1 MGVDCYTLG
10 GWSWYSV
17 LIPGAPSV
25 ASERFGLVLMLISE
39 APSGSHHRPVRGLV
53 LGAHLPETPAEPYC
67 CYYYCCFFIIKY
79 LPYLVSV
86 VTEARPPNEEGAV
99 VRAEICAACEDMEA
113 ARGEMAS
120 AIRVLS
126 RVQIFQLLVLQ
137 QLQNVEEHWIRV
149 LEGVEIDAESGIKPH
164 CQKYEASLEDGAL
177 VSKVD
182 EAKAIKTMK
191 KGEKVL
197 LTVKPQYAFGEK
209 GRPASGGEGVVPPNA
224 TLLIELELLSWK
236 NVTDTGDDKKV
247 LKKILKEGEG
257 YQKPYDGSTV
267 NGINFSTL
275 VLDKESWDMN
285 TEETVEASAR
295 KKEEGNAL
303 FKLGKYQRA
312 S

>member
-1 MGVDCYTLG
+1 MLDWHFPNFGKDICKDG
-10 GWSWYSV
+10 GIFKKIFEGEKWENPKDHDEV
-17 LIPGAPSV
+17 LV
-25 ASERFGLVLMLISE
+25 
-39 APSGSHHRPVRGLV
+39 
-53 LGAHLPETPAEPYC
+53 
-67 CYYYCCFFIIKY
+67 
-79 LPYLVSV
+79 
-86 VTEARPPNEEGAV
+86 N
-99 VRAEICAACEDMEA
+99 
-113 ARGEMAS
+113 
-120 AIRVLS
+120 
-126 RVQIFQLLVLQ
+126 
-137 QLQNVEEHWIRV
+137 
-149 LEGVEIDAESGIKPH
+149 
-164 CQKYEASLEDGAL
+164 YEASLEDGAL

-236 NVTDTGDDKKV
+236 TVTEIGDDKKV
-247 LKKILKEGEG
+247 LKKIPKEGEG
-257 YQKPYDGSTV
+257 YEKPNDGSTV

-285 TEETVEASAR
+285 TVENIEAAAR

-312 S
+312 SEI